1 MHGIWSLP
9 TYPVRAFVK
18 YVLVLFAIILALIPV
33 VKAEEK
39 SWYEIDGI
47 TFRITE
53 SDNMLQLNYSKGN
66 SETMGSDEPP
76 DLYFDHLSG
85 KKKYDFRLADFDI
98 NEGDILVL
106 KEWDKGLQSFTGREI
121 EKDVLYVGKTKGDTT
136 WSQADIDEYGYQ
148 IISFE

>member
-1 MHGIWSLP
+1 MRIEKKILP
-9 TYPVRAFVK
+9 EYFE
-18 YVLVLFAIILALIPV
+18 LV
-33 VKAEEK
+33 
-39 SWYEIDGI
+39 
-47 TFRITE
+47 
-53 SDNMLQLNYSKGN
+53 
-66 SETMGSDEPP
+66 
-76 DLYFDHLSG
+76 LSG

>member
-1 MHGIWSLP
+1 MRIKKKILP
-9 TYPVRAFVK
+9 EYFE
-18 YVLVLFAIILALIPV
+18 LV
-33 VKAEEK
+33 
-39 SWYEIDGI
+39 
-47 TFRITE
+47 
-53 SDNMLQLNYSKGN
+53 
-66 SETMGSDEPP
+66 
-76 DLYFDHLSG
+76 LSG

>member
-1 MHGIWSLP
+1 MRIEKKILLE
-9 TYPVRAFVK
+9 YFE
-18 YVLVLFAIILALIPV
+18 LV
-33 VKAEEK
+33 
-39 SWYEIDGI
+39 
-47 TFRITE
+47 
-53 SDNMLQLNYSKGN
+53 
-66 SETMGSDEPP
+66 
-76 DLYFDHLSG
+76 LSG